1 MKKNSIIAIL
11 AAAILIAGIFTAG
24 CTQTA
29 GSSVSSTA
37 TNQQSSASNS
47 PQYTPSNTPSSGSRQ
62 FSGQSFLTN
71 ETLLVA
77 AAGKLGVAEQD
88 LKNALNNTKNA
99 TSGRP
104 DFAATAQQLG
114 VTSQQLTDALGM
126 HVNTSVHRQ
135 GGFNGSPQGTGS

>member
-11 AAAILIAGIFTAG
+11 TAAILIAGIFTAG

-29 GSSVSSTA
+29 GSGASSTA
-37 TNQQSSASNS
+37 TNQQSSSANS
-47 PQYTPSNTPSSGSRQ
+47 QQYTPSSGSRQ

-71 ETLLVA
+71 ETLLAA

-104 DFAATAQQLG
+104 DFAAAAQQLG
-114 VTSQQLTDALGM
+114 MTSQQLTDALGM
-126 HVNTSVHRQ
+126 HFNTSVHRQ
-135 GGFNGSPQGTGS
+135 GGYNGSPQGTGS